1 MIIESKV
8 IELFCM
14 SDDLALL
21 IFYFASFFDVFMTNI
36 KIWPTNIRKRKN

>member
-14 SDDLALL
+14 TGDLASL
-21 IFYFASFFDVFMTNI
+21 IFYFASFLM
-36 KIWPTNIRKRKN
+36 

>member
-14 SDDLALL
+14 TGDLALL
-21 IFYFASFFDVFMTNI
+21 IISVPLKWDELN
-36 KIWPTNIRKRKN
+36 N

>member
-14 SDDLALL
+14 SNHFR
-21 IFYFASFFDVFMTNI
+21 IFIDIMMVKYTLKSIIKRIYYHASTM
-36 KIWPTNIRKRKN
+36 